1 MGVGRLLRW
10 CLLHAVGVNLNP
22 RTALT
27 VPVGLSRAGAKHHQE
42 VAMTSTAAV
51 SMPSSEAEAVA
62 AVTEQPFATVLA
74 GGTLLVPQHTL
85 GQVAVER
92 AVWLGRAEMDGI
104 SRSNGRMT
112 IGAAAPLAACT
123 RLDAPIG
130 PCAAN
135 IGDNEVKAQATIGG
149 NICSPAPYGDLRGPL
164 LALGA
169 ILRWADADGTH
180 TGGIADFAASGGAR
194 PGLLILDVAFAV
206 PEAGSFVA
214 LRRHHTQSLTAMSV
228 SAVRGADGA
237 VTIAATGAA
246 PDACRLHAAEAV
258 LADGGSIADAAAA
271 SVSDADPYDDAL
283 ASASYRSRVLP
294 VYVGRALE
302 QLGA

>member
-1 MGVGRLLRW
+1 
-10 CLLHAVGVNLNP
+10 
-22 RTALT
+22 
-27 VPVGLSRAGAKHHQE
+27 
-42 VAMTSTAAV
+42 MTSTVGAAAV

-62 AVTEQPFATVLA
+62 AVTERPLATVLA

-85 GQVAVER
+85 GHAAVER

-104 SRSNGRMT
+104 SQSNGRVT
-112 IGAAAPLAACT
+112 VGAAAPLAACAG
-123 RLDAPIG
+123 LASPVG

-135 IGDNEVKAQATIGG
+135 IGDNEVKDQATIGG
-149 NICSPAPYGDLRGPL
+149 NVCSPAPYGDLRGPL

-169 ILRWADADGTH
+169 VLRWADPDGTH
-180 TGGIADFAASGGAR
+180 TGDVADFAASGGAR
-194 PGLLILDVAFAV
+194 PGVLLLDVAFAV

-214 LRRHHTQSLTAMSV
+214 LRRHHTQSLTALAV
-228 SAVRGADGA
+228 SAVRRSDGA

-271 SVSDADPYDDAL
+271 AVADADPYDDAL
-283 ASASYRSRVLP
+283 ASAEYRRRVLP

-302 QLGA
+302 QLGE

>member
-1 MGVGRLLRW
+1 
-10 CLLHAVGVNLNP
+10 
-22 RTALT
+22 
-27 VPVGLSRAGAKHHQE
+27 
-42 VAMTSTAAV
+42 MTSTVGAAAV

-62 AVTEQPFATVLA
+62 SVTEQPLATVLA

-104 SRSNGRMT
+104 SQSNGRIT
-112 IGAAAPLAACT
+112 VGAAAPLAACAG
-123 RLDAPIG
+123 LDAPVG

-169 ILRWADADGTH
+169 ILRWADPDGAH
-180 TGGIADFAASGGAR
+180 TGGVADFAATGGAQ
-194 PGLLILDVAFAV
+194 PGVLLLDVAFAV
-206 PEAGSFVA
+206 PAAGSFVA
-214 LRRHHTQSLTAMSV
+214 LRRHHTQSLTALAV
-228 SAVRGADGA
+228 SAVRSEDGA
-237 VTIAATGAA
+237 VAIAATGAA
-246 PDACRLHAAEAV
+246 PDACRLRATEAV

-271 SVSDADPYDDAL
+271 SASDADPYDDAL
-283 ASASYRSRVLP
+283 ASAAYRRRVLP

>member
-1 MGVGRLLRW
+1 
-10 CLLHAVGVNLNP
+10 
-22 RTALT
+22 
-27 VPVGLSRAGAKHHQE
+27 
-42 VAMTSTAAV
+42 MTFAAAV

-62 AVTEQPFATVLA
+62 AVTTQPFATVLA

-85 GQVAVER
+85 GQVEVER

-112 IGAAAPLAACT
+112 VGAAAPLAACA

-130 PCAAN
+130 PCAADV
-135 IGDNEVKAQATIGG
+135 GDNEVKAQATIGG
-149 NICSPAPYGDLRGPL
+149 NICSPAPYGDMRGPL

-169 ILRWADADGTH
+169 VLRWADPDGTH

-194 PGLLILDVAFAV
+194 PGVLLLDIAFAV
-206 PEAGSFVA
+206 PETGSFVA

-228 SAVRGADGA
+228 SAVRGADGN

-246 PDACRLHAAEAV
+246 PDACRLLSAEAV
-258 LADGGSIADAAAA
+258 LAGGGSIAEAADA
-271 SVSDADPYDDAL
+271 SVADADPYDDVL
-283 ASASYRSRVLP
+283 ASAAYRRRVLS

-302 QLGA
+302 QLGE

>member
-1 MGVGRLLRW
+1 
-10 CLLHAVGVNLNP
+10 
-22 RTALT
+22 
-27 VPVGLSRAGAKHHQE
+27 
-42 VAMTSTAAV
+42 MTSTVGAAAV

-62 AVTEQPFATVLA
+62 AVTEQPYATVLA

-92 AVWLGRAEMDGI
+92 AVWLGRAEIDGI

-112 IGAAAPLAACT
+112 VGAAAPLAACAG
-123 RLDAPIG
+123 LDAPVG
-130 PCAAN
+130 PCSAN

-169 ILRWADADGTH
+169 ILRWADPGGAH
-180 TGGIADFAASGGAR
+180 TGDVADFVAAGGAR
-194 PGLLILDVAFAV
+194 PGVLLLDMAFEV

-214 LRRHHTQSLTAMSV
+214 LRRHHTQSLTALAV
-228 SAVRGADGA
+228 SAVRHTGGT

-246 PDACRLHAAEAV
+246 PDACRLRTAETV

-283 ASASYRSRVLP
+283 ASAAYRRRVLP

>member
-1 MGVGRLLRW
+1 
-10 CLLHAVGVNLNP
+10 
-22 RTALT
+22 
-27 VPVGLSRAGAKHHQE
+27 
-42 VAMTSTAAV
+42 MTSTVGAAAV
-51 SMPSSEAEAVA
+51 IAPSSEAEAVA
-62 AVTEQPFATVLA
+62 AVTEQPLATVLA
-74 GGTLLVPQHTL
+74 GGTLLVPQYTL
-85 GQVAVER
+85 GHIGVER

-112 IGAAAPLAACT
+112 VGAAAPLAACA
-123 RLDAPIG
+123 RLDAPVG

-169 ILRWADADGTH
+169 ILRWADPGGTH
-180 TGGIADFAASGGAR
+180 TGDIADFAASGGAR
-194 PGLLILDVAFAV
+194 PGVLLLDLAFAV

-214 LRRHHTQSLTAMSV
+214 LQRHHTQALTALAV
-228 SAVRGADGA
+228 SAVRRSDGT

-246 PDACRLHAAEAV
+246 PDACRLHAAEAAV
-258 LADGGSIADAAAA
+258 ADGGSIADAAAA
-271 SVSDADPYDDAL
+271 SVADTDPYDDAL
-283 ASASYRSRVLP
+283 ASAEYRRRVLP
-294 VYVGRALE
+294 VYVSRALE